1 MPCSHSSSL
10 GLPGP
15 PPEIAVRS
23 PFTPP
28 PEGLSVLTSAPRTC
42 STSTCPPRGPLDYR
56 TGPWA
61 GWAVCQERPSGMEIR
76 SAGLARASV
85 WNRLPS
91 RWVFRPNLT
100 KHLRD
105 EEGPLRDEY
114 HFFSLGGGGEISRL
128 APKVSHPNHVTHV
141 FVNAG
146 GLLPFV
152 ETDRPAPSP
161 ARCQRPA
168 PPAQR
173 APSLAASPGQ
183 DRAQIGRRCR

>member
-1 MPCSHSSSL
+1 MTSGTYPNALLPIRSTI
-10 GLPGP
+10 GLLDP
-15 PPEIAVRS
+15 PPEIAMPAISAHRHPSLRPRGYLCS
-23 PFTPP
+23 PLLP
-28 PEGLSVLTSAPRTC
+28 TC
-42 STSTCPPRGPLDYR
+42 SQHVPRPLCRGGQSD
-56 TGPWA
+56 P
-61 GWAVCQERPSGMEIR
+61 ESGCN
-76 SAGLARASV
+76 AGLARASV
-85 WNRLPS
+85 WNRLPF